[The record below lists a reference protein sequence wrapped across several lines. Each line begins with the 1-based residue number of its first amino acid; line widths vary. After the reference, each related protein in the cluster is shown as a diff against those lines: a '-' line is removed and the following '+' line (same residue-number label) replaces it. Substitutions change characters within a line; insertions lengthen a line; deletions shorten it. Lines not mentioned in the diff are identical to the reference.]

1 MRVWIDPIDDQHEA
15 YVTAVDKSELDTVAA
30 HCKALQ
36 SSGQTKTPDG
46 DWMVMSAHG
55 WTIVDWCNR
64 KGVTFKQFMRDK
76 IVQDR
81 FINDPDNAAFRVH
94 GGRI

>member
-1 MRVWIDPIDDQHEA
+1 MRVWIDPIDDQHDA

-30 HCKALQ
+30 HCQALKA
-36 SSGQTKTPDG
+36 SGQTKTPDG

-55 WTIVDWCNR
+55 WTIVEWCNR
-64 KGVTFKQFMRDK
+64 KGATFAQFMRDK
-76 IVQDR
+76 SLQDR

-94 GGRI
+94 GGRV